1 MSTER
6 QVGRGEA
13 ILARAA
19 VELNAGL
26 DRTHVL
32 EAIRDLTCDAL
43 RVEACSVL
51 LLDESG
57 QRLEFQVAYNRLPR
71 GPEDA
76 PPLERGEGLAGWV
89 LAHGRSARVDDAERD
104 DRLRHTVDLDFG
116 IQVRALIAV
125 PVTRGADVIG
135 VLEAINPRDAGGF
148 GGEDLALL
156 EALGNQFSVTLQNV
170 QLFEAVQREKRE
182 NELLNRVALELAR
195 TLRLEE
201 ILPLMVGLLREL
213 IAFDAVGIYLYHR
226 ESGLLEWFYGHGYP
240 EGAEE
245 QVRLKL
251 GQGAVGWT
259 AQHRRP
265 LILPDVASDPRYLG
279 ARPATRSEMSVP
291 LFAEGELVG
300 IFNLESDRSD
310 AFHGRDL
317 QLLTAF
323 GHHAAIA
330 IHRAWLHDESVEKRR
345 LEEEIGIARR
355 IQLRLLPAS
364 DPVFPG
370 FDITGFNHPSR
381 EVSGD
386 AYDYVPIARDQ
397 LGLMIG
403 DVSGKGV
410 AAGLLMAAF
419 RASLRAEIRNNYAIS
434 VILAKVNRLMWE
446 SSELD
451 AYVTAVYGVL
461 DGPRRRLTYANAGH
475 NPPLVLRRDGRVEW
489 LTEGGLMLGS
499 FPDAKYREA
508 WVDLEPEDLVVLYT
522 DGITEALSP
531 AGEMFGTEQLV
542 DVSRGRGAGETARRT
557 CARLLEAVRTH
568 TGGVHAE
575 DDLTAVVLRV
585 VGEGA
590 R

>member
-6 QVGRGEA
+6 PAPLGEA

-19 VELNAGL
+19 MELNAGL

-32 EAIRDLTCDAL
+32 VAIRDLTCDAL
-43 RVEACSVL
+43 QVEVCSVL

-71 GPEDA
+71 GPEEA

-89 LAHGRSARVDDAERD
+89 LAHGRSARVDDAEQD
-104 DRLRHTVDLDFG
+104 ERLRHSVDRTFG
-116 IQVRALIAV
+116 VTVRALIAV

-135 VLEAINPRDAGGF
+135 VLEAINPRAGRF
-148 GGEDLALL
+148 GDEDLALL
-156 EALGNQFSVTLQNV
+156 EALGNQFSVALQNV
-170 QLFEAVQREKRE
+170 QLFEVVQREKRE
-182 NELLNRVALELAR
+182 NELMNRVALELAR

-201 ILPLMVGLLREL
+201 ILPLLVGLLREL

-240 EGAEE
+240 EGTEE

-265 LILPDVASDPRYLG
+265 LILPDVASDPRYLR
-279 ARPATRSEMSVP
+279 ARAGTRSEMSVP

-300 IFNLESDRSD
+300 IFNLESDRAD

-317 QLLTAF
+317 QLLTSF

-355 IQLRLLPAS
+355 IQLRLLPES

-386 AYDYVPIARDQ
+386 AYDYVPIAEGQ

-434 VILAKVNRLMWE
+434 VILSKVNLLMWE

-461 DGPRRRLTYANAGH
+461 DGPRRRFTYANAGH
-475 NPPLVLRRDGRVEW
+475 NPPAVWRGDGRVEW

-499 FPDAKYREA
+499 FPDAKYQEA

-531 AGEMFGTEQLV
+531 AGEMFGTERLV
-542 DVSRGRGAGETARRT
+542 EVLARREPAESARRT

-575 DDLTAVVLRV
+575 DDLTAVVVRA
-585 VGEGA
+585 VGKG
-590 R
+590 RL